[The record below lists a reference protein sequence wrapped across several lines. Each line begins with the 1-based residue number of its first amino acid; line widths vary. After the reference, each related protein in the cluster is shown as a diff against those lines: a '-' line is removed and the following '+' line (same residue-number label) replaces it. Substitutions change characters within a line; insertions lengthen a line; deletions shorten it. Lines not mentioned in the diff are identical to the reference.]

1 MSNTYVKAAFSVF
14 MSAEDALLL
23 TRAQLAC
30 ELLSDNMSDTDLR
43 ISFDALGYAFITLFP
58 AKGDNHFGSFLELFD
73 DPAYP
78 TFDCDIAVG
87 EVDSTGCCEV
97 TFSGDQF
104 GIEAVAYLIH
114 TACKSA
120 LPCGF
125 EWSFTSDK
133 LRCDEFGGGYVVIT
147 ADGPAFYSTTTLLRE
162 ALAGVPA
169 PGLAPDP
176 EPADAAIAPFDP
188 ALVTIV
194 PKRFSTTQGEVLLS
208 YNGQCIEQYGDSIKL
223 IGRDWKG
230 YPDTFWMA
238 VAYREAIERGL
249 ATRLCVAEEAAIT
262 AHLKPKR

>member
-14 MSAEDALLL
+14 MSAEDASLVAK
-23 TRAQLAC
+23 AQRAC

-43 ISFDALGYAFITLFP
+43 LSFDALGHRFITLFP

-78 TFDCDIAVG
+78 TLDCDIAVG

-97 TFSGDQF
+97 TYSGEQF
-104 GIEAVAYLIH
+104 GIEAVANLIH
-114 TACKSA
+114 RACKSA

-169 PGLAPDP
+169 SDNA
-176 EPADAAIAPFDP
+176 EIAPFDP
-188 ALVTIV
+188 ALVTIE
-194 PKRFSTTQGEVLLS
+194 PKRFSVTQGEVLLS
-208 YNGQCIEQYGDSIKL
+208 YDGQRIEQYGDSIKL
-223 IGRDWKG
+223 IGRDYKG
-230 YPDTFWMA
+230 IPDAVWMA
-238 VAYREAIERGL
+238 VAYREAIGRGL
-249 ATRLCVAEEAAIT
+249 ATRLCVADEAAIT
-262 AHLKPKR
+262 AHLNPTRCTL